1 MPASDLPV
9 EGTAE
14 DSALSFND
22 GVDAIDNLLDDSGDP
37 KPAKKVEAKDQAE
50 QPEESEQ
57 DEPADEADAAE
68 DVDDPDGSEPLK
80 GGRFAPDS
88 AKVTL
93 DDGSVI
99 TIAELKR
106 NNLFQRD
113 YTRKTT
119 ELKTEREAYVQQKSQ
134 LEQHAQS
141 LAQQRDF
148 ILSAAQ
154 KFIPQPPSRELL
166 NSDPLAFMQAKADYE
181 ERMQVFNQLAYQQQA
196 TTRQMTEQQAEAAN
210 QLRQEESQ
218 RLLDAIPEFK
228 DRNVY
233 QNFWNDA
240 VDTMASKYGFSKTE
254 IEETLDHRFYVAM
267 RDLVKYHKALNKAPQ
282 VREQVEKKPQIMPG
296 SRRMDPKAKTSREAQ
311 QRAEQL
317 RKSGSFDAG
326 VASLMDLNL

>member
-1 MPASDLPV
+1 MPESDLPQ
-9 EGTAE
+9 GTAE
-14 DSALSFND
+14 DSTLSFND

-50 QPEESEQ
+50 QPDESEQ
-57 DEPADEADAAE
+57 DEPTDEATAE
-68 DVDDPDGSEPLK
+68 DAEDPDGSEPLK
-80 GGRFAPDS
+80 GGRFAPDT

-119 ELKTEREAYVQQKSQ
+119 ELKTERDAFAQQKSQ
-134 LEQHAQS
+134 LDQHAQS

-166 NSDPLAFMQAKADYE
+166 QSDPLQYMQAKADYE
-181 ERMQVFNQLAYQQQA
+181 ERMSVFNQLAYQQQA
-196 TTRQMTEQQAEAAN
+196 NSRQQTEQQAEATN
-210 QLRQEESQ
+210 QLRQEESK
-218 RLLDAIPEFK
+218 RLLEAIPEFK

-240 VDTMASKYGFSKTE
+240 VETMASKYGFSKTE

-267 RDLVKYHKALNKAPQ
+267 RDLVKFHKALNKAPQ
-282 VREQVEKKPQIMPG
+282 VKQEVEKKPQMISG

-311 QRAEQL
+311 QRAENL

-326 VASLMDLNL
+326 VAALMDLNL

>member
-1 MPASDLPV
+1 MPDSDLPQ
-9 EGTAE
+9 GTAE
-14 DSALSFND
+14 DSTLSFND
-22 GVDAIDNLLDDSGDP
+22 GVDAISNLIEDP
-37 KPAKKVEAKDQAE
+37 ETDPQDTVEA
-50 QPEESEQ
+50 S
-57 DEPADEADAAE
+57 DEAEAGDMSDEAAHEDAE
-68 DVDDPDGSEPLK
+68 ETDGSEPLK

-93 DDGSVI
+93 EDGTVISV
-99 TIAELKR
+99 AELKR

-119 ELKTEREAYVQQKSQ
+119 ELKTEREAFAQQKSQ
-134 LEQHAQS
+134 LDQNAQS

-148 ILSAAQ
+148 ILSVAQ

-196 TTRQMTEQQAEAAN
+196 ERGRQTEQQAEAST
-210 QLRQEESQ
+210 QLRQEESR
-218 RLLDAIPEFK
+218 RLLEAIPEFK

-233 QNFWNDA
+233 QSFWNDA
-240 VDTMASKYGFSKTE
+240 VDTMASKYGFTKTE

-267 RDLVKYHKALNKAPQ
+267 RDLVKYHKALKQAPK
-282 VREQVEKKPQIMPG
+282 VRQEVEKKPQMLSG

-311 QRAEQL
+311 QRAENL

>member
-14 DSALSFND
+14 DSALTFNE
-22 GVDAIDNLLDDSGDP
+22 GADAISNLIEDP
-37 KPAKKVEAKDQAE
+37 ETDPQDTVEAQDKA
-50 QPEESEQ
+50 ESET
-57 DEPADEADAAE
+57 PDEATAE
-68 DVDDPDGSEPLK
+68 DVEDPDGSEPLK

-119 ELKTEREAYVQQKSQ
+119 ELKTERDAFAQQKSQ
-134 LEQHAQS
+134 LDQHAQS

-166 NSDPLAFMQAKADYE
+166 QSDPLQYMQAKADYE

-196 TTRQMTEQQAEAAN
+196 NSRLTEEQQAEATN
-210 QLRQEESQ
+210 QLRQEESR
-218 RLLDAIPEFK
+218 RLLEAIPEFK

-240 VDTMASKYGFSKTE
+240 VETMASKYGFSKTE

-267 RDLVKYHKALNKAPQ
+267 RDLVKFHKALNKAPQ
-282 VREQVEKKPQIMPG
+282 VKQEVEKKPQMISG

-311 QRAEQL
+311 HRAENL

-326 VASLMDLNL
+326 VAALMDLNL

>member
-1 MPASDLPV
+1 MPESDLPQ
-9 EGTAE
+9 GTAE
-14 DSALSFND
+14 DSTLSFND

-50 QPEESEQ
+50 QPDESES
-57 DEPADEADAAE
+57 DEPADEATAE
-68 DVDDPDGSEPLK
+68 DAEDTDGSEPLK

-119 ELKTEREAYVQQKSQ
+119 ELKTERDAFAQQKSQ
-134 LEQHAQS
+134 LDQHAQS

-166 NSDPLAFMQAKADYE
+166 QSDPLQYMQAKADYD
-181 ERMQVFNQLAYQQQA
+181 ERMSVFNQLAYQQQA
-196 TTRQMTEQQAEAAN
+196 NSRLTEEQQAEATN
-210 QLRQEESQ
+210 QLRQEESR
-218 RLLDAIPEFK
+218 RLLEAIPEFK

-240 VDTMASKYGFSKTE
+240 VETMASKYGFSKTE

-267 RDLVKYHKALNKAPQ
+267 RDLVKFHKALNKAPQ
-282 VREQVEKKPQIMPG
+282 VKQEVEKKPQMISG

-311 QRAEQL
+311 QRAENL

-326 VASLMDLNL
+326 VAALMDLNL

>member
-14 DSALSFND
+14 DSALTFNE
-22 GVDAIDNLLDDSGDP
+22 GADAISNLIEDP
-37 KPAKKVEAKDQAE
+37 ETDPQDTVEAQDKA
-50 QPEESEQ
+50 ESET
-57 DEPADEADAAE
+57 PDEATAE
-68 DVDDPDGSEPLK
+68 DVEDPDGSEPLK

-119 ELKTEREAYVQQKSQ
+119 ELKTERDAFAQQKSQ
-134 LEQHAQS
+134 LDQHAQS

-166 NSDPLAFMQAKADYE
+166 QSDPLQYMQAKADYE

-196 TTRQMTEQQAEAAN
+196 NSRLTEEQQAEATN
-210 QLRQEESQ
+210 QLRQEESR
-218 RLLDAIPEFK
+218 RLLEAIPEFK

-240 VDTMASKYGFSKTE
+240 VETMASKYGFSKTE

-267 RDLVKYHKALNKAPQ
+267 RDLVKFHKALNKAPQ
-282 VREQVEKKPQIMPG
+282 VKQEVEKKPQMISG

-311 QRAEQL
+311 QRAENL

-326 VASLMDLNL
+326 VAALMDLNL

>member
-1 MPASDLPV
+1 MPESDLPQ
-9 EGTAE
+9 GTAE
-14 DSALSFND
+14 DSTLSFND
-22 GVDAIDNLLDDSGDP
+22 GVDAISNLIEDP
-37 KPAKKVEAKDQAE
+37 ETDPQDTVEAKDTAD
-50 QPEESEQ
+50 SET
-57 DEPADEADAAE
+57 PDEADAEDAE
-68 DVDDPDGSEPLK
+68 DPDGSEPLK

-119 ELKTEREAYVQQKSQ
+119 ELKTERDAFAQQKSQ
-134 LEQHAQS
+134 LDQHAQS

-166 NSDPLAFMQAKADYE
+166 QSDPLQYMQAKADYE

-196 TTRQMTEQQAEAAN
+196 NSRLTEEQQAEATN
-210 QLRQEESQ
+210 QLRQEESK
-218 RLLDAIPEFK
+218 RLLEAIPEFK

-240 VDTMASKYGFSKTE
+240 VETMASKYGFSKTE

-267 RDLVKYHKALNKAPQ
+267 RDLVKFHKALNKAPQ
-282 VREQVEKKPQIMPG
+282 VKQEVEKKPQMISG

-311 QRAEQL
+311 QRAENL

-326 VASLMDLNL
+326 VAALMDLNL

>member
-14 DSALSFND
+14 DSTLSFND

-50 QPEESEQ
+50 QPDESEQ
-57 DEPADEADAAE
+57 DEPADEANAAE
-68 DVDDPDGSEPLK
+68 DAEDLDGSEPLK

-119 ELKTEREAYVQQKSQ
+119 ELKTERDAFAQQKSQ
-134 LEQHAQS
+134 LDQHAQS

-166 NSDPLAFMQAKADYE
+166 QSDPLSYMQAKADYD

-196 TTRQMTEQQAEAAN
+196 NSRLTEEQQSEATN
-210 QLRQEESQ
+210 QLRQEESK
-218 RLLDAIPEFK
+218 RLLEAIPEFK

-240 VDTMASKYGFSKTE
+240 VETMASKYGFTKTE

-267 RDLVKYHKALNKAPQ
+267 RDLVKFHKALNKVPQ
-282 VREQVEKKPQIMPG
+282 VKQEVEKKPQMISG

-311 QRAEQL
+311 QRAENL

-326 VASLMDLNL
+326 VAALMDLNL

>member
-1 MPASDLPV
+1 MPDSDLPQ
-9 EGTAE
+9 GTAE
-14 DSALSFND
+14 DSTLSFND
-22 GVDAIDNLLDDSGDP
+22 GVDAISNLIEDLETDP
-37 KPAKKVEAKDQAE
+37 QDTVEASYEAE
-50 QPEESEQ
+50 AGDTP
-57 DEPADEADAAE
+57 DEATQEDAE
-68 DVDDPDGSEPLK
+68 DPDGSEPLK

-93 DDGSVI
+93 DDGTVVTVS
-99 TIAELKR
+99 ELKR

-119 ELKTEREAYVQQKSQ
+119 ELKTERDAFAQQRSELDK
-134 LEQHAQS
+134 HAQS

-181 ERMQVFNQLAYQQQA
+181 ERMQVFNQLAYQQQ
-196 TTRQMTEQQAEAAN
+196 TERGRQTEQQVEATS
-210 QLRQEESQ
+210 QLRQEESR
-218 RLLDAIPEFK
+218 RLLEAIPEFK

-233 QNFWNDA
+233 QSFWNDA
-240 VDTMASKYGFSKTE
+240 VDTMASKYGFTKTE

-267 RDLVKYHKALNKAPQ
+267 RDLVKYHKALKQAPKVKQ
-282 VREQVEKKPQIMPG
+282 EVEKKPQMLSG

-311 QRAEQL
+311 QRAENL

-326 VASLMDLNL
+326 VAALMDLNL

>member
-1 MPASDLPV
+1 MPESDLPQ
-9 EGTAE
+9 GTAE
-14 DSALSFND
+14 DSALSFNE
-22 GVDAIDNLLDDSGDP
+22 GADAISNLIEDP
-37 KPAKKVEAKDQAE
+37 ETDPQDTVEAKDQAE
-50 QPEESEQ
+50 PETV
-57 DEPADEADAAE
+57 DADAAE
-68 DVDDPDGSEPLK
+68 DAEDPDGSEPLK

-119 ELKTEREAYVQQKSQ
+119 ELKTERDAFAQQKSQ
-134 LEQHAQS
+134 LDQHAQS

-166 NSDPLAFMQAKADYE
+166 QSDPLQYMQAKADYD
-181 ERMQVFNQLAYQQQA
+181 ERMSVFNQLAYQQQA
-196 TTRQMTEQQAEAAN
+196 NSRLTEEQQAEATN
-210 QLRQEESQ
+210 QLRQEESK
-218 RLLDAIPEFK
+218 RLLEAIPEFK

-240 VDTMASKYGFSKTE
+240 VETMASKYGFSKTE

-267 RDLVKYHKALNKAPQ
+267 RDLVKFHKALNKAPQ
-282 VREQVEKKPQIMPG
+282 VKQEVEKKPQMISG

-311 QRAEQL
+311 QRAENL

-326 VASLMDLNL
+326 VAALMDLNL

>member
-14 DSALSFND
+14 DSTLSFND
-22 GVDAIDNLLDDSGDP
+22 GVDAISNLIEDP
-37 KPAKKVEAKDQAE
+37 ETDPNEAVEASEAE
-50 QPEESEQ
+50 TETV
-57 DEPADEADAAE
+57 DADAPEDEEAAE
-68 DVDDPDGSEPLK
+68 EPDGSEPLK

-93 DDGSVI
+93 DDGTVI

-119 ELKTEREAYVQQKSQ
+119 ELKTERDAFAQQKSQ
-134 LEQHAQS
+134 LDQHAQS
-141 LAQQRDF
+141 IAQQRDF
-148 ILSAAQ
+148 VLSVAQ
-154 KFIPQPPSRELL
+154 KFIPQPPSREMLQ
-166 NSDPLAFMQAKADYE
+166 SDPLSYMQAKADYE
-181 ERMQVFNQLAYQQQA
+181 ERMAVFNQLAYQQQA
-196 TTRQMTEQQAEAAN
+196 EKGRQTEQQAEATN
-210 QLRQEESQ
+210 QLRQEESR
-218 RLLDAIPEFK
+218 RLLEAIPEFK

-240 VDTMASKYGFSKTE
+240 VETMASKYGFSKTE

-267 RDLVKYHKALNKAPQ
+267 RDLVKFHKALKQAPKVKQ
-282 VREQVEKKPQIMPG
+282 EVEKKPQMISG

-311 QRAEQL
+311 QRTEQL

>member
-22 GVDAIDNLLDDSGDP
+22 GVDAISNLIEDP
-37 KPAKKVEAKDQAE
+37 ETELQDKVEAKDTADAGE
-50 QPEESEQ
+50 QPEE
-57 DEPADEADAAE
+57 ADAEEDAE
-68 DVDDPDGSEPLK
+68 NTDGSEPLK
-80 GGRFAPDS
+80 GGRFAPDT

-93 DDGSVI
+93 EDGTVI
-99 TIAELKR
+99 TVAELKR

-119 ELKTEREAYVQQKSQ
+119 ELKTERETYVQQKSQ

-166 NSDPLAFMQAKADYE
+166 NSDPLAFMQAKADYD

-196 TTRQMTEQQAEAAN
+196 TTRQMTEQQAEADN

-218 RLLDAIPEFK
+218 RLLDAVPEFK

-240 VDTMASKYGFSKTE
+240 VDTMASKYGFTKTE
-254 IEETLDHRFYVAM
+254 IEGTLDHRFYVAM

-296 SRRMDPKAKTSREAQ
+296 SRRMDPKAKTTRDAQ

>member
-9 EGTAE
+9 EGTAD

-22 GVDAIDNLLDDSGDP
+22 GVDAISNLIEDP
-37 KPAKKVEAKDQAE
+37 ETELQDAVEAKDQADAG
-50 QPEESEQ
+50 SE
-57 DEPADEADAAE
+57 DETDDATQEDADDQ
-68 DVDDPDGSEPLK
+68 DGSEPVK

-119 ELKTEREAYVQQKSQ
+119 ELKTEKESYVQQKSE
-134 LEQHAQS
+134 LDQHAQS

-196 TTRQMTEQQAEAAN
+196 TTRQQSEQHTEATN
-210 QLRQEESQ
+210 QLRQEESR
-218 RLLDAIPEFK
+218 RLLEAIPEFK

-233 QNFWNDA
+233 QNFWNEA
-240 VDTMASKYGFSKTE
+240 VDVMASKYGFTKTE

-267 RDLVKYHKALNKAPQ
+267 RDLVRLNKALKQAPKVKQ
-282 VREQVEKKPQIMPG
+282 EVEKKPQMISG
-296 SRRMDPKAKTSREAQ
+296 SRRMDPKAKTSRDAQ
-311 QRAEQL
+311 NRTENL

-326 VASLMDLNL
+326 IAALMDLNL

>member
-1 MPASDLPV
+1 MPESDLPQ
-9 EGTAE
+9 GTAE
-14 DSALSFND
+14 DSALTFNE
-22 GVDAIDNLLDDSGDP
+22 GADAISNLIEDP
-37 KPAKKVEAKDQAE
+37 ETDPQDTVEAKDTA
-50 QPEESEQ
+50 ESET
-57 DEPADEADAAE
+57 PDEADAAE
-68 DVDDPDGSEPLK
+68 DAEDPDGSEPLK
-80 GGRFAPDS
+80 GGRFAPDT

-93 DDGSVI
+93 EDGSVI
-99 TIAELKR
+99 TVAELKR

-119 ELKTEREAYVQQKSQ
+119 ELKTEREAFVQQKSQ
-134 LEQHAQS
+134 LDQHAQS

-166 NSDPLAFMQAKADYE
+166 QSDPLQYMQAKADYE

-196 TTRQMTEQQAEAAN
+196 NSRLTEEQQAEATN
-210 QLRQEESQ
+210 QVRQEESK
-218 RLLDAIPEFK
+218 RLLEAIPEFK

-240 VDTMASKYGFSKTE
+240 VETMASKYGFSKTE

-267 RDLVKYHKALNKAPQ
+267 RDLVKFHKALNKAPQ
-282 VREQVEKKPQIMPG
+282 VKQEVEKKPQMISG

-326 VASLMDLNL
+326 VAALMDLNL

>member
-1 MPASDLPV
+1 MPESDLPQ
-9 EGTAE
+9 GTAE
-14 DSALSFND
+14 DSALTFNE
-22 GVDAIDNLLDDSGDP
+22 GADAISNLIEDP
-37 KPAKKVEAKDQAE
+37 ETDPQDTVEAKDTA
-50 QPEESEQ
+50 ESET
-57 DEPADEADAAE
+57 PDEADAAE
-68 DVDDPDGSEPLK
+68 DAEDPDGSEPLK
-80 GGRFAPDS
+80 GGRFAPDT

-93 DDGSVI
+93 EDGSVI
-99 TIAELKR
+99 TVAELKR

-119 ELKTEREAYVQQKSQ
+119 ELKTEREAFVQQKSQ
-134 LEQHAQS
+134 LDQHAQS

-166 NSDPLAFMQAKADYE
+166 QSDPLQYMQAKADYD
-181 ERMQVFNQLAYQQQA
+181 ERMSVFNQLAYQQQA
-196 TTRQMTEQQAEAAN
+196 NSRLTEEQQAEATN
-210 QLRQEESQ
+210 QLRQEESK
-218 RLLDAIPEFK
+218 RLLEAIPEFK

-240 VDTMASKYGFSKTE
+240 VETMASKYGFSKTE

-267 RDLVKYHKALNKAPQ
+267 RDLVKFHKALNKAPQ
-282 VREQVEKKPQIMPG
+282 VKQEVEKKPQMISG

-326 VASLMDLNL
+326 VAALMDLNL

>member
-1 MPASDLPV
+1 MPDSDLPQ
-9 EGTAE
+9 GTAE
-14 DSALSFND
+14 DSTLSFND
-22 GVDAIDNLLDDSGDP
+22 GVDAISNLIEDP
-37 KPAKKVEAKDQAE
+37 ETDPQDTVEAN
-50 QPEESEQ
+50 
-57 DEPADEADAAE
+57 DEAEAGDMPDEAAQEDAE
-68 DVDDPDGSEPLK
+68 EPDGSEPLK
-80 GGRFAPDS
+80 GGRFAPDT

-93 DDGSVI
+93 EDGTVI
-99 TIAELKR
+99 TVADLKR

-119 ELKTEREAYVQQKSQ
+119 ELKTEREAFAQQKSQ
-134 LEQHAQS
+134 LDQNAQS

-148 ILSAAQ
+148 ILSVAQ

-196 TTRQMTEQQAEAAN
+196 ERGRQTEQQVEAST
-210 QLRQEESQ
+210 QLRQEESR
-218 RLLDAIPEFK
+218 RLLEAVPEFK

-240 VDTMASKYGFSKTE
+240 VDTMASKYGFTKTE

-267 RDLVKYHKALNKAPQ
+267 RDLVKYHKALKQAPK
-282 VREQVEKKPQIMPG
+282 VRQEVEKKPQMLSG

-311 QRAEQL
+311 QRTEQL